1 MKESEIINKL
11 EMFKNALIKKN
22 EIIENLNL
30 KLEEKD
36 KEIKQ
41 FYLSITTDVLNAI
54 NTLSEICNKNLN
66 IIKTIEEKLN
76 NIKVESFDY
85 DKILN
90 ALKDYNTE
98 NSKLVSYIK
107 DLTSYKVVDSNNI
120 FRPLDDVDDM
130 MKKIHTS
137 NVQSSIIDDTMKSIK
152 KGEKLFK
159 HYSFGVANKETLR
172 IFIEFIKSLYSNSI
186 KKGRFFIL
194 NNPMTSKS
202 DLKIDDN
209 TFNTFMSFLLD
220 NSLIESRTAG
230 NVVEYL
236 STFSFEELEEKI
248 SEENSI

>member
-1 MKESEIINKL
+1 MKESDIISKL

-41 FYLSITTDVLNAI
+41 FYLSMTTDVLNAI
-54 NTLSEICNKNLN
+54 NTLSEICNNNLN
-66 IIKTIEEKLN
+66 IVKTIEEKLN
-76 NIKVESFDY
+76 NTKVENFDY

-120 FRPLDDVDDM
+120 YRPLDVDDM
-130 MKKIHTS
+130 MKKIHSS
-137 NVQSSIIDDTMKSIK
+137 NVQSSVIDDTMKSIK

-172 IFIEFIKSLYSNSI
+172 IFVEFIKSLYNKSI

-194 NNPMTSKS
+194 NNPMIAKS

-220 NSLIESRTAG
+220 NSLIESRTTG
-230 NVVEYL
+230 DVVEYL

-248 SEENSI
+248 SEENDI